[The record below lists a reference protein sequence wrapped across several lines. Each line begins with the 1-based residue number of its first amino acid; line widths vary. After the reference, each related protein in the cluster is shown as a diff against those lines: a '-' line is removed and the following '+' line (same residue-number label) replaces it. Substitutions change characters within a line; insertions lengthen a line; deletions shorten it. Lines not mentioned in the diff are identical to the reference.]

1 MIGERISYYRR
12 LRGLKQKELAEL
24 IGVTGQTISV
34 WEKGTTSPIPAKY
47 EAIAKAL
54 GITITDLLGMNEDTK
69 KEPAPVKEQTQQKP
83 FQIPLNPDVEAAL
96 RLRRERPEVTRLLAT
111 NEYSD
116 DQIRALAAVPKNEK
130 QG

>member
-12 LRGLKQKELAEL
+12 IKGITQKELAKA
-24 IGVTGQTISV
+24 IGVSNQAVSF
-34 WEKGTTSPIPAKY
+34 WEKGTTQPIPEKY

-54 GITITDLLGMNEDTK
+54 GISITDLLGMNEDTK
-69 KEPAPVKEQTQQKP
+69 KEPVPVKEQTQQKP

-96 RLRRERPEVTRLLAT
+96 RLRRERPEVTRLLAN

-116 DQIRALAAVPKNEK
+116 DQIRALAAVPKAEK
-130 QG
+130 HG